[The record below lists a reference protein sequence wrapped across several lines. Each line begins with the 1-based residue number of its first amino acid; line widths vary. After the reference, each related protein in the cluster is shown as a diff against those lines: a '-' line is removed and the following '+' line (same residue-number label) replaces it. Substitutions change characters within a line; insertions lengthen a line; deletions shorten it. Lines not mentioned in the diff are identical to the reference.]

1 MLTAPRLS
9 GHLGVSM
16 QSHANAEAMRECHE
30 RERALRARKKAFE
43 REPDRRQ
50 WSWFL
55 VGGLLGIEPISI
67 DFSVSFFFAHGF
79 NHVKIQHVY

>member
-1 MLTAPRLS
+1 M
-9 GHLGVSM
+9 GVSV
-16 QSHANAEAMRECHE
+16 QSHANAEAMWECHE
-30 RERALRARKKAFE
+30 RERALRARKKALK

-55 VGGLLGIEPISI
+55 VGGLFSIEPFSISI
-67 DFSVSFFFAHGF
+67 SVSFFLAHGF